1 MAAWARAGEFAG
13 GCRRLCVLDLQEAVS
28 TQRLRLAARLVNAAP
43 SLMALLQSD
52 ARRAWKDEL
61 SRDLDLLRQEMW
73 PQLKEAEDFNAACTR
88 NPRSHLQFPP
98 PVCRLSVVTSA
109 MLFTASSGP
118 SDRTR

>member
-13 GCRRLCVLDLQEAVS
+13 VCRRLCILDLQEAVS

-61 SRDLDLLRQEMW
+61 SRDLDLLRQEVW
-73 PQLKEAEDFNAACTR
+73 PQLKEAEDFNAACAR
-88 NPRSHLQFPP
+88 NPRSHLQFR
-98 PVCRLSVVTSA
+98 VCRLSVVTSA